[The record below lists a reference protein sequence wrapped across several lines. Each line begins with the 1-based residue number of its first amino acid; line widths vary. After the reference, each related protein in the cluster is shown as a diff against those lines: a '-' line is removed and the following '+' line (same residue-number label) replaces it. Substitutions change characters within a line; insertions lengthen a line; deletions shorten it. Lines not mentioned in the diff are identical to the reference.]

1 MEIVQA
7 VAKANGVNV
16 SLSVKIWTNVPSV
29 VPSVLKRKRLV
40 LVIVQE
46 AVLLKAQHQYRRHHF
61 VERLQMPTTLKCTS
75 SKED

>member
-16 SLSVKIWTNVPSV
+16 TLSVKIWTN

-46 AVLLKAQHQYRRHHF
+46 AVL
-61 VERLQMPTTLKCTS
+61 
-75 SKED
+75 

>member
-7 VAKANGVNV
+7 VAKAKGVNV

-40 LVIVQE
+40 LVIVHEE
-46 AVLLKAQHQYRRHHF
+46 AVL
-61 VERLQMPTTLKCTS
+61 
-75 SKED
+75 

>member
-16 SLSVKIWTNVPSV
+16 SLSVKIWTNVR
-29 VPSVLKRKRLV
+29 SVLKRERLV

-46 AVLLKAQHQYRRHHF
+46 AVL
-61 VERLQMPTTLKCTS
+61 
-75 SKED
+75 

>member
-7 VAKANGVNV
+7 VATANGVNV

-46 AVLLKAQHQYRRHHF
+46 AVL
-61 VERLQMPTTLKCTS
+61 
-75 SKED
+75 